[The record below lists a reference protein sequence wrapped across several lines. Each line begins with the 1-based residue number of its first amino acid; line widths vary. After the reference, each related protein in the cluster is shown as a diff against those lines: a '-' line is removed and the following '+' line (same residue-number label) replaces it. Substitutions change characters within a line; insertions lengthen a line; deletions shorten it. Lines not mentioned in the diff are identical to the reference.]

1 MALKRRQFLKR
12 SSMLLAGLGLSE
24 AAWWQLGDRYYT
36 ALAQPNHRKL
46 ALLVGINQYPKVS
59 QRHIEPLSGCVTDVE
74 LQRELLIGRFGFN
87 PSDILTLTDKEAT
100 GENIETS
107 FIEHLINQAKPGDL
121 VVFHYSGYGSR
132 MADANQN
139 PDGATIKHSLI
150 PVDVTPD
157 HNGEPINDIME
168 DTLWLLLRSLKTQQV
183 ITILDTSYA
192 YPGYSQQGV
201 LRIRSAASPNSSQ
214 ISDRTITRQQQ
225 LLQRYQ
231 IDPKQLEQRRL
242 GELPGIVLAASKPTE
257 MATETTWSGLSAG
270 LFTYSL
276 TQTLWNATATSDFK
290 ETLGRVAGVV
300 ERITGPNQQPQL
312 QHQVIITL
320 DDQPPMINLP
330 LMSPPVDGIV
340 TAVTGDGKSAELL
353 LAGLPGC
360 VLESGEINSL
370 FTIVSNTE
378 STEAKVQPKLQ
389 IRGSNSLHA
398 TAEVRILE
406 VGGIKSP
413 VVESGQFIKETIR
426 VIPRHINLKI
436 GLDPKLDRIERVDA
450 TSALSSIDHI
460 SITSNDQ
467 PIDYLFSAVRDTTIA
482 QNPSSSMNSLFPGH
496 YGLFSPAQVV
506 LPDTVGEGGEAVKV
520 AVQRLVPQL
529 KTRLAAKLLRL
540 TLNERSDLL
549 KAKVTLAMLTPQSRA
564 IAKRETPDSSH
575 GSGSKLTLTASNHP
589 NSTPGLAHRS
599 ETFGIPTIPKDSRI
613 QMQLQNNGELPLYFI
628 MFLLDSRGQT
638 YVYDATRPPIVE
650 TQDISMI
657 LPQVLR
663 VEAGKTMSIPPANLN
678 DGTSSA
684 ETLGEL
690 VRGPAGLI
698 ETYLIIS
705 HYPFTQTLPAIS
717 RGLKPTSISSK
728 NRLQLL
734 SNPLEVSRA
743 VLEDLAKASKLGVE
757 RSGISTDNLAL
768 DVNGWATFNFV
779 CRVV

>member
-1 MALKRRQFLKR
+1 MALKRRQFLNR
-12 SSMLLAGLGLSE
+12 SGMLLAGLGLSE
-24 AAWWQLGDRYYT
+24 VAWWQLGDRYQQ
-36 ALAQPNHRKL
+36 AIAQPNHRKL

-87 PSDILTLTDKEAT
+87 PSDILALTDKEAT
-100 GENIETS
+100 RENIETS
-107 FIEHLINQAKPGDL
+107 FIEHLINQAQPGDL
-121 VVFHYSGYGSR
+121 VVFHYSGYGSHV
-132 MADANQN
+132 ADTNQN
-139 PDGATIKHSLI
+139 PDEPTIKHSLI
-150 PVDVTPD
+150 PVDVTQD
-157 HNGEPINDIME
+157 RMGEPINDIME
-168 DTLWLLLRSLKTQQV
+168 DTLWLLLRSLRTQQV
-183 ITILDTSYA
+183 VTILDTSYV

-201 LRIRSAASPNSSQ
+201 LRIRTAASPNSRQ
-214 ISDRTITRQQQ
+214 ISDRTITRQQE
-225 LLQRYQ
+225 LLQRRQ
-231 IDPKQLEQRRL
+231 IDPKELEQRRR
-242 GELPGIVLAASKPTE
+242 GELPGIVLAASTPTQI
-257 MATETTWSGLSAG
+257 ATETNWSGLRAG

-276 TQTLWNATATSDFK
+276 TQTLWNATATSDLK
-290 ETLGRVAGVV
+290 ESLGRVAGAV

-312 QHQVIITL
+312 QRQGRMTE
-320 DDQPPMINLP
+320 DSPSPMIKLP
-330 LMSPPVDGIV
+330 LKSPPVDGIV
-340 TAVTGDGKSAELL
+340 TTVTGDGKSTELL

-360 VLESGEINSL
+360 VLESGDVNSL
-370 FTIVSNTE
+370 FAIVPNTE
-378 STEAKVQPKLQ
+378 STESKVLPKLQ
-389 IRGSNSLHA
+389 IRGYNSLHA
-398 TAEVRILE
+398 TAEVLTLE

-413 VVESGQFIKETIR
+413 AVESGQFIKETIR
-426 VIPRHINLKI
+426 VLPRHIDLKI
-436 GLDPKLDRIERVDA
+436 GLDPQLDRIERVDA
-450 TSALSSIDHI
+450 TSALSSVADV

-467 PIDYLFSAVRDTTIA
+467 PMDYLLSRVRDTTIA
-482 QNPSSSMNSLFPGH
+482 QNSTAPLNSLFQGH
-496 YGLFSPAQVV
+496 YGLFSPGQVV
-506 LPDTVGEGGEAVKV
+506 LPDTAGEGGEAVKV

-540 TLNERSDLL
+540 TENERSDLL

-564 IAKRETPDSSH
+564 IAKRETPDLSH
-575 GSGSKLTLTASNHP
+575 QGTEQLILNASNHS

-599 ETFGIPTIPKDSRI
+599 ETFGIPTIPKESRI

-628 MFLLDSRGQT
+628 MFLFDSRGQT

-650 TQDISMI
+650 TEDSSMI

-663 VEAGKTMSIPPANLN
+663 VEAGKTMSIPPANVN
-678 DGTSSA
+678 GGTSNT

-717 RGLKPTSISSK
+717 RGLKPTSISSP
-728 NRLQLL
+728 NGLQLL

-768 DVNGWATFNFV
+768 DVNAWATFNFV